1 MDPDGIEGDVAYT
14 HISRNEARVR
24 TVLELLLVALAL
36 GIGALGPSD
45 HRATALGFEL
55 TGEPPPTPT
64 AVEPLFAE

>member
-1 MDPDGIEGDVAYT
+1 M
-14 HISRNEARVR
+14 R